1 GRTDS
6 DLPAIPEINAVF
18 PGFGNRVRQPNTNF
32 APQIGI
38 AYDPFNNGKTVIR
51 AGIGLFYEN
60 VIFNN
65 VLFDRPLR
73 LRTGAFNQTPNACVN
88 LVAQPVPTNTGTITP
103 GPGVC
108 SDPNTGGFISIGAAA
123 PAIAAF
129 QQLYQSQNPPDL
141 SAPNPNFV
149 GNFLDP
155 AAQLS
160 LPIALF
166 APNYRSPRSLQMN
179 VGIQREIRPGMVFT
193 ADYLRNVSTHTL
205 LGVDVND
212 VGDVRFFDAT
222 VATKAITAT
231 NASFGCGPG
240 SAGVDCAIAAGA
252 SMVDYAGKGLTS
264 PLDFGAVC
272 SNGNTGIGV
281 PCAFAGKNP
290 NAPQGFF
297 LFPVGRALYQCMYM

>member
-1 GRTDS
+1 
-6 DLPAIPEINAVF
+6 
-18 PGFGNRVRQPNTNF
+18 
-32 APQIGI
+32 
-38 AYDPFNNGKTVIR
+38 
-51 AGIGLFYEN
+51 
-60 VIFNN
+60 
-65 VLFDRPLR
+65 
-73 LRTGAFNQTPNACVN
+73 
-88 LVAQPVPTNTGTITP
+88 
-103 GPGVC
+103 
-108 SDPNTGGFISIGAAA
+108 
-123 PAIAAF
+123 AAF

-297 LFPVGRALYQCMYM
+297 LFPVGRALYQGLQMKLTQNVSNPVRGVKAVNFQVAYSLSRFKNSGGAAINLNQGDSDQDFVIQAADNNNSNKYFGPNLLDRTHQISFGGYIEVPMGFRFSIASHFY